1 MLLKKTPNLSTE
13 FDKASLFNSLFKK
26 QGNFPVNNNQML
38 VLKSIS
44 TTDYYII
51 YITENWSDAPWI
63 GFEIFFLI
71 WSLYVFFQSIRD
83 ELRVKIA
90 NSYRMT
96 AKKDHVNVLQ
106 RRNIIEQRKE
116 QLEHMND
123 QRVCTS
129 QN

>member
-1 MLLKKTPNLSTE
+1 
-13 FDKASLFNSLFKK
+13 
-26 QGNFPVNNNQML
+26 ML

-63 GFEIFFLI
+63 GFEIFVLI

-123 QRVCTS
+123 QRVCNS